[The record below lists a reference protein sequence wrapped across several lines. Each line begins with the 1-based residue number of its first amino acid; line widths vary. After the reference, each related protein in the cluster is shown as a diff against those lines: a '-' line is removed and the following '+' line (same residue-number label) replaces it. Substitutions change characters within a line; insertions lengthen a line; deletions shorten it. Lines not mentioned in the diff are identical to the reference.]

1 MPACYLVGM
10 KKAVSL
16 IAFGWGFILVLLFI
30 FTDLTQSKIVQ
41 QADYLQ
47 TYHTAGT
54 LVREGKA
61 SMLYPP
67 PGATSFMDT
76 EFDRTSHRLLPDL
89 PATSLSEYMYMPL
102 VAALFVPY
110 SLLPPEYSILA
121 WQVTSLIALAYCAFL
136 MSKYA
141 SQTDESTELDIA
153 PGWIALTF
161 LPVALS
167 IWIGQIS
174 VVYGL
179 LPLIGGLY
187 FVFKRKDLQAGLL
200 WSLAVI
206 KPQFFIPA
214 LMLAIAL
221 ATARRYKPL
230 IGIACGAAVVLAVNL
245 IAFSPQLFSEWLATL
260 KLADAVYSDVK
271 FGVNQPLATSLPR
284 AIILMVPVAQH
295 AIFKPI
301 VYALSAILGGIAL
314 FFASRLMRST
324 LPDSYKIALAAI
336 VSIFA
341 TPMVVPH
348 VFFYDFAVFAGAG
361 FIAAAF
367 AWPEY
372 LDWRIRSLTIATWAI
387 ANIYGVLVMT
397 KTFAVPIVF
406 VLIMLELFRRALTTA
421 NAALKYG
428 KVDPQTEA
436 TP

>member
-1 MPACYLVGM
+1 M

-16 IAFGWGFILVLLFI
+16 VAFGWGFILVLLFI
-30 FTDLTQSKIVQ
+30 FTDLTQAKTVQ

-61 SMLYPP
+61 SLLYPP
-67 PGATSFMDT
+67 SGSTSFMDT
-76 EFDRTSHRLLPDL
+76 EFDKAAHRVLPLLP
-89 PATSLSEYMYMPL
+89 AASLAEYMYMPL

-110 SLLPPEYSILA
+110 SFLAPEYSILA
-121 WQVTSLIALAYCAFL
+121 WQVTSLVALAYCAFL
-136 MSKYA
+136 VSKHA
-141 SQTDESTELDIA
+141 SQSDESTDLDIA
-153 PGWIALTF
+153 AGWIALTF

-187 FVFKRKDLQAGLL
+187 FVFNGKDLQGGLI

-214 LMLAIAL
+214 VLMTIAL
-221 ATARRYKPL
+221 ATARRFKTAL
-230 IGIACGAAVVLAVNL
+230 GIACGVAVILAVN
-245 IAFSPQLFSEWLATL
+245 IFVFSPHLFSEWLATL

-295 AIFKPI
+295 TIVKPI
-301 VYALSAILGGIAL
+301 VYGLSAILGGIAL
-314 FFASRLMRST
+314 LFASRLLRSS
-324 LPDSYKIALAAI
+324 LPNSYKIALAAI
-336 VSIFA
+336 VCIFA

-348 VFFYDFAVFAGAG
+348 VFFYDFAIFAGAG

-372 LDWRIRSLTIATWAI
+372 LDWRIRSLTIATWVI
-387 ANIYGVLVMT
+387 ANLYGVILMSN
-397 KTFAVPIVF
+397 KNLAVPIVF
-406 VLIMLELFRRALTTA
+406 VLIMLELFRRTLTMA
-421 NAALKYG
+421 NAALKFG
-428 KVDPQTEA
+428 AQAPPQ
-436 TP
+436 